1 MQAERPPWY
10 WPAHLP
16 CVCVPGAH
24 HSTAIMPDAQ
34 VRSQN
39 RMSSTSNQETFRAEV
54 AGRVVV
60 DVLRSVSGRWV
71 VVSGWVGR

>member
-1 MQAERPPWY
+1 
-10 WPAHLP
+10 
-16 CVCVPGAH
+16 
-24 HSTAIMPDAQ
+24 MPDAQ